1 MTKTGAPPNG
11 YKHFNQ
17 GEVTLSPMDKRK
29 ATRMAQERASIQSV
43 DAAWFALRAAIAS
56 GQIAGDNVD
65 DWMKRVVDL
74 QNADLQGSSN
84 LANIS
89 EAWVLKELSCA
100 REFNF
105 DLPTDLTAG
114 LWRMEQAVCTLLN
127 VDRCVM
133 LAFDENT
140 GMYINLA
147 ELAEPTGPKN
157 QPTEFGSVDED
168 VLSALLQ
175 ADVVQHSHLVLEN
188 GDFIGIVAVAEKS
201 DGQVLTLSDQ
211 RLLDLMAPYLA
222 SKMSSFLNVKNAQ
235 STPYIQGVVLELA
248 GRLITAVDQDA
259 IITMLLDAFVR
270 KLGFDACQYVG
281 FHPEN
286 GVGEVLYEVKRSATN
301 PENLRMQSFS
311 HAGLESKRR
320 LINEYGSLVGT
331 ISSMARNRFY
341 LHLNG
346 KKLGKRSLGD
356 IFGIRGLQSALLL
369 PVVDALTGEI
379 KGTFNLF
386 KITDAFI
393 PDDSRE
399 IARETVQLAAQAMS
413 RAMVLEKALAMA
425 SSDELTGLINRR
437 GYYQRFEGEL
447 ERARRHQTPLCV
459 ALLDVDFFKQFND
472 NYGHLSGD
480 LILKAL
486 AELCTQNTRKS
497 DVVCRFGG
505 EEFAILLPDT
515 SLKSAIELMERVRQ
529 SVESLQ
535 VTGINGEILNIT
547 ISVGL
552 AEVNTRPKASHGR
565 TDISDA
571 LALADEQLYAAK
583 RQGRNQVC
591 FRTSEQLAEQSATVP
606 HAG

>member
-1 MTKTGAPPNG
+1 MHVYNRNAAFHLTGFTH
-11 YKHFNQ
+11 KDFNQ
-17 GEVTLSPMDKRK
+17 GEVTRSLMNKRRTTRT
-29 ATRMAQERASIQSV
+29 ATERATIQSV
-43 DAAWFALRAAIAS
+43 DAAWSALRAAIVS
-56 GQIAGDNVD
+56 GQVVGDNAEE
-65 DWMKRVVDL
+65 WMRRVFDSPDGNL
-74 QNADLQGSSN
+74 QASSN
-84 LANIS
+84 LANLS
-89 EAWVLKELSCA
+89 EAWVLKELTCA

-105 DLPTDLTAG
+105 DLPADLGAG
-114 LWRMEQAVCTLLN
+114 LWRMEQAICTMLG
-127 VDRCVM
+127 VERCVV
-133 LAFDENT
+133 LSFDENT
-140 GMYINLA
+140 GLYSNLA
-147 ELAEPTGPKN
+147 ELAEPNGKPSTMSSVENGVLESLLE
-157 QPTEFGSVDED
+157 TESI
-168 VLSALLQ
+168 LQ
-175 ADVVQHSHLVLEN
+175 GHLMLEN
-188 GDFIGIVAVAEKS
+188 GEFIGVVAVAEKS
-201 DGQVLTLSDQ
+201 DGKIFTLSDQ
-211 RLLDLMAPYLA
+211 RMLDLLAPYLA
-222 SKMSSFLNVKNAQ
+222 SKVSSFLNVKSAQ
-235 STPYIQGVVLELA
+235 TTPYIQGMVLELA

-259 IITMLLDAFVR
+259 IITTLLDAFVR

-281 FHPEN
+281 FSPEN
-286 GVGEVLYEVKRSATN
+286 GVGEVLYEAKRSAAN
-301 PENLRMQSFS
+301 PENIRVQSFS
-311 HAGLESKRR
+311 HAGLEGKRR
-320 LINEYGSLVGT
+320 LINEYGNLVGP
-331 ISSMARNRFY
+331 ISSMAHNRFY

-356 IFGIRGLQSALLL
+356 IFGIRGLQSGLLL
-369 PVVDALTGEI
+369 PVVDSLTGEI

-386 KITDAFI
+386 KITDSFI

-515 SLKSAIELMERVRQ
+515 SLKSALELMERLRQ

-535 VTGINGEILNIT
+535 VTGLNGEILNIT

-552 AEVNTRPKASHGR
+552 AEVNTRPRASHGR
-565 TDISDA
+565 TEISDA

-583 RQGRNQVC
+583 KQGRNRVC
-591 FRTSEQLAEQSATVP
+591 YRSAEQSISVP